1 MFQEREAQKLK
12 ELERKQE
19 EEEKLLKKEEERKH
33 QLMLIMSINAGLVLA
48 HMLRIWKF
56 CFRGHQAKQRAQRRG
71 RGANAEKKKK
81 VLSERRKLLNVDH
94 LCGEKLQEKAI
105 QLHDW

>member
-48 HMLRIWKF
+48 HMLRI
-56 CFRGHQAKQRAQRRG
+56 
-71 RGANAEKKKK
+71 
-81 VLSERRKLLNVDH
+81 
-94 LCGEKLQEKAI
+94 
-105 QLHDW
+105 